1 MQGMKKITENWKL
14 IVGLL
19 VGLFFL
25 YLAFRK
31 VDFNQMLEAF
41 ASTNYWYVI
50 TSVGIILFS
59 HWLRAWRWRYLLE
72 PIKKV
77 GTGPLFSSLVIGYM
91 GNLFLPAHLG
101 EFLRAYVVG
110 RKYQVPASSVFG
122 TVVVERI
129 IDAFT
134 LLALMAFTF
143 IVFPFPH
150 WVRTSGYITFVMI
163 VVLSIVLVL
172 MNTYRLQTFSIMEKI
187 TKPFPAR
194 ITLRINGLLH
204 AFLDGIVPLRKGRHY
219 VSVTILSIAIWLC
232 YVYSVQLAFYAFSFV
247 KTYSL
252 PWSAALVVLVITT
265 VGIIVPSSPGYI
277 GTYHFLC
284 LLSLNLFGVPDS
296 PALSFAFVFYA
307 VNFLPILVLGLVFVS
322 WEGITLRSIR
332 STLKRETATLQ

>member
-1 MQGMKKITENWKL
+1 MKKITENWKL
-14 IVGLL
+14 IIGLL

-31 VDFNQMLEAF
+31 VDFNQMLEAL

-50 TSVGIILFS
+50 LSVGIILFS

-72 PIKKV
+72 PIRKLD
-77 GTGPLFSSLVIGYM
+77 TSTLFPPLMIGYM

-110 RKYQVPASSVFG
+110 RKHQVPASSVFG

-150 WVRTSGYITFVMI
+150 WVRMSGYITFVII
-163 VVLSIVLVL
+163 VILCIVLVL
-172 MNTYRLQTFSIMEKI
+172 MNKYRQQSFSIMEKI
-187 TKPFPAR
+187 TKPAPAR

-219 VSVTILSIAIWLC
+219 VSVTILSVVIWIC
-232 YVYSVQLAFYAFSFV
+232 YVYSIQLAFYAFSFV

-284 LLSLNLFGVPDS
+284 LLSLRLFGVPDS

-307 VNFLPILVLGLVFVS
+307 VNFLPILVLGLLCAS
-322 WEGITLRSIR
+322 WEGISLRTIQKTAKREATTLR
-332 STLKRETATLQ
+332 